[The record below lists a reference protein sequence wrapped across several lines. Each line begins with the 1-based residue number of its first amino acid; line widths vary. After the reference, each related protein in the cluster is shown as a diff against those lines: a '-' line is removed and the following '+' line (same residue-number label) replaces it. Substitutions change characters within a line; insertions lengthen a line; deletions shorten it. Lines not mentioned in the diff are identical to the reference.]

1 MTPKKNTPTPWT
13 QINGS
18 SMVIE
23 AQDGTWIA
31 KTFEDNPNNYAD
43 TAFIVQCVNER
54 EALKASHK
62 ELRERLQI
70 IANTV
75 REDKDWSQYSSD
87 MLLSVIHSMAEE
99 ASAALEA
106 VEHDLRNGE

>member
-62 ELRERLQI
+62 EL
-70 IANTV
+70 
-75 REDKDWSQYSSD
+75 
-87 MLLSVIHSMAEE
+87 
-99 ASAALEA
+99 LEA
-106 VEHDLRNGE
+106 VTVALEYIFEAKSKDDPKIGLACHALNLALTNAQKVDE